1 MTPTAGCTSVCSAVS
16 FLNSSDAQN
25 KRATERRATKER
37 CDNRR
42 CDETAPQHNI
52 LAYFEKLLQLK
63 IDTIILAIFQRSW

>member
-1 MTPTAGCTSVCSAVS
+1 MTPTAGCTSVWCAVS

-37 CDNRR
+37 CDNRQ
-42 CDETAPQHNI
+42 CDETAPQHI
-52 LAYFEKLLQLK
+52 FSHFEKLLQLK